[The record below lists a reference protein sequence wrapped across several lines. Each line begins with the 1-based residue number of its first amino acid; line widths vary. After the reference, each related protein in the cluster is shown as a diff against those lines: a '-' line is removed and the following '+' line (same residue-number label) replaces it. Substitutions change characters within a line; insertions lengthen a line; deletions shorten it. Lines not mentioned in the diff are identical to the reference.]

1 MCWLGIQEEKC
12 PFTIPK
18 WEALTEEQEVA
29 SLGNGVCKAVYQE
42 NAVMPKIDAH
52 FEASILE
59 KIQEGGYMDR
69 KLKSLIKS
77 SKI

>member
-1 MCWLGIQEEKC
+1 MGIQEEKY

-18 WEALTEEQEVA
+18 WEALTEESEVA

-42 NAVMPKIDAH
+42 NVVMPKIDAH
-52 FEASILE
+52 FEASNLE
-59 KIQEGGYMDR
+59 KIQEGEYMDR